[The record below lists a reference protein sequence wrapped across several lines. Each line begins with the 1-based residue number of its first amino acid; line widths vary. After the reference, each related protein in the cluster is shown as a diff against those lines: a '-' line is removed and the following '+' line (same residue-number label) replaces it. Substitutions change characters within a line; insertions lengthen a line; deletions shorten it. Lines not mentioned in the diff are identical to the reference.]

1 MDRVPPH
8 RAWLAA
14 ASGGAVLAAALL
26 GACDSGPQRGTAEF
40 CEQLGQQLAS
50 LEGPLA
56 TQADVDELL
65 ARYQELGRF
74 APLAIEPSWGT
85 LVALV
90 ETAATVDPDDAD
102 SVQRAVDAAYASERA
117 AREVA
122 EWADVN
128 CGLDLP
134 DVGGVGTPATTT
146 TTSTTTTT
154 APPTSSPAS
163 SPTPTSATS
172 DPAG

>member
-1 MDRVPPH
+1 MHRVPPH

-14 ASGGAVLAAALL
+14 AAGTAVTAAALL
-26 GACDSGPQRGTAEF
+26 GACDSGPQRGTAAF
-40 CEQLGQQLAS
+40 CEQLTNQRDVLA
-50 LEGPLA
+50 GPLA
-56 TQADVDELL
+56 TQTDVEALV
-65 ARYQELGRF
+65 ARYQELERF
-74 APLAIEPSWGT
+74 APLAIEPSWDR
-85 LVALV
+85 LVVLV

-102 SVQRAVDAAYASERA
+102 SVQRAVDAAYASEEA

-134 DVGGVGTPATTT
+134 AIGGVGTPATTT

-154 APPTSSPAS
+154 TMAPAPGSTPA
-163 SPTPTSATS
+163 TSA
-172 DPAG
+172 PAG